1 MFSHIQRNFFIDE
14 FFHWNNVPVY
24 QVFFL
29 CHKICLYGINLLGFG
44 NLFAIEKEPE
54 SIQYWTILT
63 SRVLYARK
71 YLLLFYF
78 RTFRHVVSRQL

>member
-24 QVFFL
+24 QVFFM

-44 NLFAIEKEPE
+44 NLFAIEKESE
-54 SIQYWTILT
+54 SIQYWTILAEYCMQENIC
-63 SRVLYARK
+63 SCFISA
-71 YLLLFYF
+71 
-78 RTFRHVVSRQL
+78 TFCLIVSRQI